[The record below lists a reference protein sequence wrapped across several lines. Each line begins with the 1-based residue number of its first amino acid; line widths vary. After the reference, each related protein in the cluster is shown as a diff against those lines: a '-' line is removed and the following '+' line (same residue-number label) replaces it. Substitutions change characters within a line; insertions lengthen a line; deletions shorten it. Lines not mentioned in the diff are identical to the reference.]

1 MTAFDIALYRPQ
13 AGQAEID
20 AVTAVLRSGWLSA
33 GPVTEDFEGKYA
45 AALGVQSAVAVS
57 NGTAAL
63 HLAVLALGLGPG
75 DEVVLP
81 SLSFVSAAATVALS
95 GATPVFAD
103 VTGPHDLCV
112 DPVDVARRITPR
124 TRAIVAMHYGGHAA
138 DLTALAELAR
148 AHGLA
153 LIEDCAHAP
162 VTDSVHGMLGTVGD
176 IGCFS
181 FFATKNLAMGEGGLV
196 VARDPAVG
204 DRIRRLRSHALTVGA
219 QQRHRGGP
227 SLYDVDALGLNYRPT
242 EIGCAIGRV
251 QLDALPAAQARR
263 QDAVRMYRER
273 LAPLSGLTVPFAD
286 RPVEASAHHLFAV
299 VLPEGT
305 DREALQDRLR
315 AARIQS
321 GVHYPPTHL
330 FTAYRERHRG
340 EPCRLPVTEDVMA
353 RQLSLPLHPGIG
365 ATEVRQV
372 VEAVSAA
379 WQEMP

>member
-13 AGQAEID
+13 IGQAEID
-20 AVTAVLRSGWLSA
+20 AVTQVLRSGWLST

-45 AALGVQSAVAVS
+45 AALGVGSAVAVS

-63 HLAVLALGLGPG
+63 HLAVLSLDLGPG

-81 SLSFVSAAATVALS
+81 SLNFVSAAATVALS

-103 VTGPHDLCV
+103 VKGAHDLCI
-112 DPVDVARRITPR
+112 DPEDAARRITPR
-124 TRAIVAMHYGGHAA
+124 TRAIVAMHYGGHPA
-138 DLTALAELAR
+138 DLTALAHLAR
-148 AHGLA
+148 THGLA

-162 VTDSVHGMLGTVGD
+162 VTDSPHGMLGTVGD

-181 FFATKNLAMGEGGLV
+181 FFATKNLAMGEGGMV
-196 VARDPAVG
+196 VARDPAVA
-204 DRIRRLRSHALTVGA
+204 DRIRRLRSHALTVSA
-219 QQRHRGGP
+219 QQRHHGGS
-227 SLYDVDALGLNYRPT
+227 SLYDVDTLGLNYRPT

-251 QLDALPAAQARR
+251 QLEALPAGQVRR
-263 QDAVRMYRER
+263 QEAVAMYREQ
-273 LAPLSGLTVPFAD
+273 LAPLPDITVPYAD
-286 RPVEASAHHLFAV
+286 RPVEGSAHHLFAV
-299 VLPEGT
+299 VLPEGA
-305 DREALQDRLR
+305 DRDALQDRLR

-330 FTAYRERHRG
+330 FSAYQRRSRG
-340 EPCRLPVTEDVMA
+340 GPCRLPVTEDVMA

-365 ATEVRQV
+365 KDEVRQV

-379 WQEMP
+379 WPETA

>member
-1 MTAFDIALYRPQ
+1 MTAFDIPLYRPEF
-13 AGQAEID
+13 GPSEIEAATD
-20 AVTAVLRSGWLSA
+20 VLRSGWLSA

-45 AALGVQSAVAVS
+45 AALGVESAVAVS
-57 NGTAAL
+57 SGTAAL

-81 SLSFVSAAATVALS
+81 SLNFVSAAAAVALS

-103 VTGPHDLCV
+103 VKGPHDLCL
-112 DPVDVARRITPR
+112 DPEDAARRITPR
-124 TRAIVAMHYGGHAA
+124 TRAIVAMHYGGYAA
-138 DLTALAELAR
+138 DLTAFAQLTR

-162 VTDSVHGMLGTVGD
+162 VTDSVHGVLGTVGD
-176 IGCFS
+176 IGCYS
-181 FFATKNLAMGEGGLV
+181 FFATKNLAMGEGGMV
-196 VARDPAVG
+196 IARDPALR
-204 DRIRRLRSHALTVGA
+204 DRIRRLRSHALTVSA

-227 SLYDVDALGLNYRPT
+227 SGYDVDALGLNYRPT
-242 EIGCAIGRV
+242 EIACAVGRV

-263 QDAVRMYRER
+263 RDAVHAYREQ
-273 LAPLSGLTVPFAD
+273 LAGLPGLTVPFAD
-286 RPVEASAHHLFAV
+286 RPIEEGAHHLFAV

-330 FTAYRERHRG
+330 FTAYRERYG
-340 EPCRLPVTEDVMA
+340 TGSGRLPVTEDVMA
-353 RQLSLPLHPGIG
+353 CQLSLPLHPGMG
-365 ATEVRQV
+365 TAEVRKV

-379 WQEMP
+379 WRPTP